1 MRTLKLRKPFP
12 MVRRLARSLPATQS
26 GHVFVW
32 DVDKTY
38 LDTHFTTKRGMMR
51 VAVEPARSKRAVP
64 GAKSLIRAL
73 RTHGGPSP
81 ELPPGLF
88 FITASPPQIGR
99 RLEGKLRL
107 DGIDFD
113 GITYKDQARLAARMH
128 GDQLRVQAA
137 YKLSALL
144 SLYREVP
151 EGCDFVLFGDD
162 VEHDAAIYTLFA
174 DITAGRIDRRAL
186 EAALRRLGVRP
197 SYVLPVCD
205 LADELPRREAVSM
218 ILIHLYRQPD
228 GASLHDFDDNVVGY
242 ASAGAA
248 ARHLGQHG
256 ILPSE
261 VVDDL
266 VARTPPR
273 FPIPGARTHVV
284 GPWTPGHLL
293 E

>member
-1 MRTLKLRKPFP
+1 
-12 MVRRLARSLPATQS
+12 MVRRIRRSLPDDQR
-26 GHVFVW
+26 GPVFVW

-38 LDTHFTTKRGMMR
+38 LDTQFTTKRGMLR
-51 VAVEPARSKRAVP
+51 VAVEPARNKRSIP
-64 GAKSLIRAL
+64 GAPILIRAL
-73 RTHGGPSP
+73 RAHAGLLALESAAAPSGQRH
-81 ELPPGLF
+81 PPGLF

-99 RLEGKLRL
+99 RLERKLAL

-128 GDQLRVQAA
+128 GDQLRVQSA

-144 SLYREVP
+144 TLFAETPRN
-151 EGCDFVLFGDD
+151 CRFILFGDD

-174 DITAGRIDRRAL
+174 DVVSGRIDRRAL

-197 SYVLPVCD
+197 RYVLPVCE
-205 LADELPRREAVSM
+205 LAESLPHRDAVDS

-228 GASLHDFDDNVVGY
+228 GASLHDFDDHVTGY

-248 ARHLGQHG
+248 ARHLGARG
-256 ILPSE
+256 LLPE
-261 VVDDL
+261 AVVADI

-273 FPIPGARTHVV
+273 LPIPGARPRSDL
-284 GPWTPGHLL
+284 PWTPAHLL
-293 E
+293 D